1 MKKKSNFL
9 EMLVWAALVSFI
21 VMQPAHSQS
30 ANNGQLGADST
41 WSQSFDMGTAVEA
54 ATATGSVENS
64 LGDTGVMGKQT
75 ITTAKAI
82 EPALSPKA
90 SLEQAHNGNITQ
102 GFIYGNNSFPSG
114 SYSYGFDG
122 TGASIS
128 PFNTGLPTC
137 STGSVDLSI
146 TDGY

>member
-9 EMLVWAALVSFI
+9 GMLVWAALVSFV

-30 ANNGQLGADST
+30 APNGADST
-41 WSQSFDMGTAVEA
+41 WSQSFDMGTA
-54 ATATGSVENS
+54 TASGSVENS

-75 ITTAKAI
+75 ITTPKAI

-114 SYSYGFDG
+114 SYSYGFTG